1 MAMIQLQQILKKI
14 KIILKK
20 AKKVY
25 KLCIIGLGN
34 PDAKYNNTRHNI
46 GKDWLKD
53 LSVKFFDKFTEK
65 TKLEAKIGESHSSEL
80 LWLIPTNYMNES
92 GRTISKL
99 LRSTNLKSNKIII
112 IHDDL
117 DLKLGD
123 IRIKEG
129 GGHGG
134 HNGLRDIIKR
144 TGQSDFIRVRIG
156 IGHPGIKDNVT
167 NWVLTKFSSK
177 EKKLLSDSYERF
189 KKVFEMICS
198 NEINQAQKILHT
210 K

>member
-1 MAMIQLQQILKKI
+1 
-14 KIILKK
+14 
-20 AKKVY
+20 
-25 KLCIIGLGN
+25 
-34 PDAKYNNTRHNI
+34 
-46 GKDWLKD
+46 
-53 LSVKFFDKFTEK
+53 
-65 TKLEAKIGESHSSEL
+65 
-80 LWLIPTNYMNES
+80 MNES

>member
-1 MAMIQLQQILKKI
+1 MIQLQQILKKI